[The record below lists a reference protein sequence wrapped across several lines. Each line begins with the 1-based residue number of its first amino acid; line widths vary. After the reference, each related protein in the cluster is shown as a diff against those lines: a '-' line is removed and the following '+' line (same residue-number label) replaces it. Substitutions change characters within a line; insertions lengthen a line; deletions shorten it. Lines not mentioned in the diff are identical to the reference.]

1 MLDVCT
7 MPGPIL
13 AMSRSLLHSEATGAR
28 ALTVSSYTSGTAM
41 TEESCIAY
49 CGGKGTAYAGIEY
62 ASECYCGN
70 ILDSTSSAAPAT
82 DCNMAC
88 SGNATEACGAGNR
101 LTLFNNPN
109 VKPAVS
115 LDTHKYLT
123 RVVV

>member
-1 MLDVCT
+1 
-7 MPGPIL
+7 
-13 AMSRSLLHSEATGAR
+13 
-28 ALTVSSYTSGTAM
+28 M
-41 TEESCIAY
+41 TEESCIAF
-49 CGGKGTAYAGIEY
+49 CGGKGTAWAGVEY

-70 ILDSTSSAAPAT
+70 LLDSTSSAAPAT

-115 LDTHKYLT
+115 LDTHMSYMGSLI
-123 RVVV
+123 